1 LSESSI
7 ATASVD
13 LREQQNN
20 YTVRLNLPDRNLD
33 KVEVAWTGDTLR
45 IVAPAEGKAG
55 CYEQDIRLDGVP
67 ADAKPTIERKQT
79 DNLVVVTVPKSPALA
94 GTRPLFTPAPWIVP
108 LDAWDRD
115 VL

>member
-1 LSESSI
+1 M
-7 ATASVD
+7 
-13 LREQQNN
+13 
-20 YTVRLNLPDRNLD
+20 
-33 KVEVAWTGDTLR
+33 KKR
-45 IVAPAEGKAG
+45 IVINNRRARLLAMSLALGAG
-55 CYEQDIRLDGVP
+55 MTILGGAVKLQTELEKSGRWATEWDIRLDGVP
-67 ADAKPTIERKQT
+67 ADAKPTIERKQK